1 MRRIIAINEF
11 KCDGC
16 GLFVRP
22 VIKDLSVW
30 LAEKLNNYVKIVV
43 IVRAIA

>member
-16 GLFVRP
+16 GLC
-22 VIKDLSVW
+22 
-30 LAEKLNNYVKIVV
+30 VKACDKGLIGMVDGK
-43 IVRAIA
+43 AK

>member
-16 GLFVRP
+16 SLFVRP
-22 VIKDLSVW
+22 VIKDLSIW
-30 LAEKLNNYVKIVV
+30 LTEKLNNYVKIVV
-43 IVRAIA
+43 MVQAIA